1 MDIQRL
7 RECWPTSMG
16 PALAAMVLL
25 VPDLAA
31 AQGKSPAAVLVADS
45 AHAVATACAV
55 VQGLRPA
62 AERYR
67 CRMEHY
73 METPTEYVVRVREE
87 APPGAAPLV
96 FGQSEVRLQKTEH
109 SVIVTRIPEL

>member
-1 MDIQRL
+1 MNVHRL
-7 RECWPTSMG
+7 RDRWLTPIG

-25 VPDLAA
+25 FPDVAA
-31 AQGKSPAAVLVADS
+31 AQGKSPAAALVADS

-55 VQGLRPA
+55 VQSMRPA

-67 CRMEHY
+67 CRMERY
-73 METPTEYVVRVREE
+73 AETPTEYVIRVREE
-87 APPGAAPLV
+87 APPGSAPLV
-96 FGQSEVRLQKTEH
+96 FGQSEVRLSKSES